1 MFFNASWLRA
11 RGLSRRIKG
20 TAMMTGTKGSG
31 TWLTRAAI
39 AASMAALL
47 AWSAE
52 PVAAQRD
59 FCSALKAVM
68 DDTPNRYMSF
78 KAGRFDKKKQQW
90 GAKAM
95 LPGMRR
101 CRIDIE
107 LNNYQCQNFGL
118 SHNRMEQQAK
128 KLIDTVQ
135 SCLPGV
141 APQVETQSRDA
152 YVRTTT
158 QWQTPDKLQ
167 VEVVTR
173 RYSRANNRDQIFLYV
188 EEAEAPGK

>member
-1 MFFNASWLRA
+1 
-11 RGLSRRIKG
+11 
-20 TAMMTGTKGSG
+20 MMTAAKGNR
-31 TWLTRAAI
+31 TWLTLGAA
-39 AASMAALL
+39 AASMAAFM

-52 PVAAQRD
+52 PVVAQRD
-59 FCSALKAVM
+59 FCSALKVVM

-95 LPGMRR
+95 IPGMRR

-107 LNNYQCQNFGL
+107 LNNYQCENFGL

-128 KLIDTVQ
+128 KVIDTVQ

-141 APQVETQSRDA
+141 TPQIETQSRDE
-152 YVRTTT
+152 YVRTIT

-173 RYSRANNRDQIFLYV
+173 RYNRANNRDQVFVYV
-188 EEAEAPGK
+188 EEAEAPGR